1 VVLWSG
7 NFSRGSTSPPRNVC
21 VVTATGPFDF
31 SIQCNVTQE
40 TIRQIV
46 DREKVCIIE
55 RDEKTG
61 MLMSYC
67 GQGKDVAARLF
78 R

>member
-1 VVLWSG
+1 MVWEFL
-7 NFSRGSTSPPRNVC
+7 RGATSPPRNVC
-21 VVTATGPFDF
+21 VVVPTAPFDF
-31 SIQCNVTQE
+31 AIQCNITQD

-78 R
+78 K